1 MEVDQ
6 FKNEVNQMVKILIIR
21 HKWLNLNLP
30 NKR

>member
-6 FKNEVNQMVKILIIR
+6 FKNEINQMVKILIIR
-21 HKWLNLNLP
+21 QKWLNLNLP

>member
-6 FKNEVNQMVKILIIR
+6 FKNEINQMVKILIIR
-21 HKWLNLNLP
+21 QKWQNLNLP